1 MDKQKY
7 LDDIKDIKDIM
18 DRSTKFI
25 SLSGLTGI
33 VTGIL
38 ALIAVYFAYN
48 IVYTE
53 QNYLVDRIA
62 ILSSEKLLQ
71 LIGIATLTIILSI
84 VLGIIFTSKK
94 ANQNKQKLW
103 DKQAKRFYM
112 NLAIPLCTGGVLCLI
127 LLVKGYV
134 GLVAPL
140 TLIFYGLALVN
151 GSHNT
156 LSELKSLGI
165 IEIIL
170 GVIAVYFIGYGLIF
184 WAVGF
189 GVMHIVYGTFMHIK
203 YGS

>member
-1 MDKQKY
+1 
-7 LDDIKDIKDIM
+7 
-18 DRSTKFI
+18 
-25 SLSGLTGI
+25 
-33 VTGIL
+33 
-38 ALIAVYFAYN
+38 
-48 IVYTE
+48 
-53 QNYLVDRIA
+53 
-62 ILSSEKLLQ
+62 
-71 LIGIATLTIILSI
+71 
-84 VLGIIFTSKK
+84 
-94 ANQNKQKLW
+94 
-103 DKQAKRFYM
+103 M